1 MDMLPDR
8 PAYRWFLMGMRGIFS
23 LPAMILM
30 SAFVGFTGL
39 AVSAGLPLAQTVFM
53 VGIVWALPAKVL
65 LIGSIIGGGSL
76 PAAFL
81 AVTLSSIRMA
91 PMVAALIPEIR
102 GRKTPQWL
110 LFPISHFV
118 AVTAW
123 VYTMQRIP
131 IIPREGRLPFFAGL
145 GTTLIGT
152 NLILVAVCYHLVSQ
166 MPPIV
171 AGALF
176 FLTPIYFLTS
186 LWASAR
192 ERIVHVAMI
201 AGLLLAPVFHRI
213 DPQLDL
219 LFTGLVGG
227 LVAFV
232 IDRGM
237 HRRKTVRS

>member
-1 MDMLPDR
+1 MEMLPDR
-8 PAYRWFLMGMRGIFS
+8 PAHRWFLMGMRGIFS
-23 LPAMILM
+23 FPAMILM
-30 SAFVGFTGL
+30 SAFVGFAGF
-39 AVSAGLPLAQTVFM
+39 AVNAGLPLGQTVFM
-53 VGIVWALPAKVL
+53 IGIVWALPAKVL
-65 LIGSIIGGGSL
+65 LIGSMIGGASL

-102 GRKTPQWL
+102 GRKTPTWL
-110 LFPISHFV
+110 LFLLSHFV

-131 IIPREGRLPFFAGL
+131 RIPREGRLPFFAGL
-145 GTTLIGT
+145 GFTLVGA
-152 NLILVAVCYHLVSQ
+152 NMLLVAICYHFVSQ

-186 LWASAR
+186 LWASGR
-192 ERIVHVAMI
+192 ERVVHMAMV
-201 AGLLLAPVFHRI
+201 AGLLLAPVFHSI
-213 DPQLDL
+213 DPRFDL

-227 LVAFV
+227 LLAFV
-232 IDRGM
+232 ADRVTN
-237 HRRKTVRS
+237 RKRKSAG